1 MGAEIDRLE
10 IQVEAQARKASHQID
25 TLIGKLSRLSGVLS
39 GVNSGGFSNMA
50 AGVRNLSAAMKT
62 MEGIKTSD
70 FTRVSKG
77 IQELS
82 KLNTTNLYRASN
94 AIRNFSNSM
103 SRMSGLSTPQ
113 IEVKNID
120 SIGKTMKK
128 LDGIDTTNASQSA
141 DSIKNIADAMTA
153 FNGVNVSNTGV
164 TNFTNALRRMLS
176 IDLSKFDSG
185 EFSKIAQS
193 MSLLGS
199 MPDVSNSLNRFVS
212 SLARLS
218 GTGDSMFTT
227 AKALPELSSNLSK
240 TIKTISGAGDISDS
254 TNMFVQSI
262 GRLAAAGNKT
272 NQTASGLENLANET
286 VHFMNILSTAPSV
299 NQSVVN
305 MVQALAQLA
314 SAGGKAGSAA
324 NSLNGLLGK
333 LSGSASFTGKTMK
346 SMASTTISAFS
357 KVTGTVS
364 KVTVSLTKLT
374 VAMLNPV
381 GTAKRMGSAVASAFE
396 KIGIGSKHID
406 TATFSLKNLFRAI
419 IPLMGV
425 RQLFNWGKQ
434 AVEISS
440 DLTEVQNV
448 VDTTFGD
455 FKQKIEDFASVSIQD
470 YGMSELTS
478 KQIASRFQAMGV
490 AMGFSQGKMSDM
502 SVELTKLAADMA
514 SFYNVEQSDVAESL
528 ESIFTG
534 QTRPLRQYGLD
545 LTQATV
551 QEWAMK
557 QGIDANMQSMSQV
570 SKTLLRY
577 QYVLANTTA
586 AQGDFARTSNTWANQ
601 TRILGQSFQVLGS
614 TIGEVLINAFKP
626 LVSWLNNVM
635 LKVISVVETIGNA
648 LGAIFGWTIE
658 VSSGGAT
665 SGYDD
670 MADGIGSVGDAADG
684 AGSSLGNAA
693 DKAKELK
700 AALMGFDEINKLPDY
715 SDVSTGSG
723 GSGGNGAGSGSG
735 GGTSGTA
742 QIVRTD
748 SVLEKYKS
756 EINSLEEL
764 GSYIG
769 EKLTA
774 AMNSIPWEDVYSAAD
789 NFGTGLAEFLNGLIS
804 PGLFNA
810 IGTTVAGC
818 LNTAL
823 HGLDSFGETFEWDNF
838 GESLGTGFDT
848 FMKTFDMTLAADTA
862 SKFTNGIATAVITG
876 SEAVSWGKIG
886 DKIATSMNTYLK
898 TVSWSTV
905 GEAVSTGINTM
916 FKLAETWSGK
926 FDFDALGDA
935 VKTSVKS
942 ALSSITWTEANTS
955 AKKIGNGIAKA
966 INKVMD
972 TETFGIIGET
982 IASSINTV
990 VSGAYEFIGTVE
1002 WEEWGNTIA
1011 NSINKFF
1018 SKLDWKKSGL
1028 TFSKAV
1034 EGILNTLSSA
1044 ITGISWDSAGDSIA
1058 TALKAVNWSEILS
1071 SVGTVIANT
1080 LSGLVDFAGALFK
1093 GLTQSDFDVYLE
1105 NTDNAIKKM
1114 QECNDEIV
1122 KRIENADKWKI
1133 AGEEEAGIAEILAED
1148 YFNLAEKQG
1157 KSAEEKEKLKDMAK
1171 KLVETLPDLEQYY
1184 NSETGL
1190 LDTTRESVDNLI
1202 ESLKAKAKTEAAQD
1216 ALKEYYATQ
1225 LEAKKVIEESSKK
1238 AEELAGKEQ
1247 NLALKYSDSMAAL
1260 EKLNKEYAN
1269 GTISEEEYQKK
1280 VVALTKASDGCGAK
1294 LGEVRAAQEEN
1305 NAAME
1310 KAKAAY
1316 ENAGAKID
1324 DATSYMM
1331 TYSSETDTA
1340 SQKTDT
1346 LSQKL
1351 SNISKE
1357 AEITISVKG
1366 MDASFDEKIKVIAE
1380 VTGTDYSN
1388 MPVSEKFIN
1397 DCYAEIVSSYQ
1408 KKGFKPDLTSSSTI
1422 DSAVQK
1428 KGYKPNIDANGTIGY
1443 ASQKSGYTP
1452 NVTAKA
1458 EMTSSKDSLSKEAKT
1473 FKTAAHFI
1481 NKTNG
1486 LTNKQTTFESTAN
1499 FTGRINS
1506 IASKYKDSEGRLKFS
1521 SNANITART
1530 NNIGSKYRDSKGRLL
1545 ITSNANIVKAHQGYE
1560 NNKKPTIS
1568 AAGSII
1574 SAWQGYKNDKKPTV
1588 SAAGSIITAWQGYK
1602 DSNKPGINVHGN
1614 VTSGSKVGQWGI
1626 KLAGSISLA
1635 GLLLS
1640 AVLKKSGGVFSG
1652 GSWHPITAAANGGS
1666 FNMGQMF
1673 IAREAGPELVGTLGG
1688 HTAVMNNDQIVA
1700 SVSAGVYQAV
1710 SAAMSQFGQNSSG
1723 GTPVFN
1729 IYVGGKKVTDV
1740 VVEEVNRRT
1749 MATGICP
1756 IMT

>member
-10 IQVEAQARKASHQID
+10 VQVEAQASKASHQID

-103 SRMSGLSTPQ
+103 SAMSGLSVPN
-113 IEVKNID
+113 IEAKNID
-120 SIGKTMKK
+120 SIVKTMKK
-128 LDGIDTTNASQSA
+128 LDGIGTTNASQSA
-141 DSIKNIADAMTA
+141 HSIKNIADAMAA

-218 GTGDSMFTT
+218 GTGDSMSAT

-240 TIKTISGAGDISDS
+240 TIRTISGAGDISDS

-324 NSLNGLLGK
+324 NSLNGSLGK

-357 KVTGTVS
+357 KVTGAVS

-374 VAMLNPV
+374 VAMLNPA

-455 FKQKIEDFASVSIQD
+455 FKQKIEDFASVSIQN

-557 QGIDANMQSMSQV
+557 QGIDANMQSMSQA

-723 GSGGNGAGSGSG
+723 GSGGSGAGSGSG

-748 SVLEKYKS
+748 SLFEKYKS
-756 EINSLEEL
+756 EIKSLEEL

-769 EKLTA
+769 EALTA
-774 AMNSIPWEDVYSAAD
+774 AMNNIPWENVYRAAE

-804 PGLFNA
+804 PSLFDA
-810 IGTTVAGC
+810 LGATVSGGI
-818 LNTAL
+818 NTAL
-823 HGLDSFGETFEWDNF
+823 HALDSFGDTFDWNNF
-838 GESLGTGFDT
+838 GKSLGTGLDKFL
-848 FMKTFDMTLAADTA
+848 KTLDLELAANTLSTFA
-862 SKFTNGIATAVITG
+862 NGIATTIISG
-876 SEAVSWGKIG
+876 SEAVSWGNIG
-886 DKIATSMNTYLK
+886 DKIATSMNTFLK
-898 TVSWSTV
+898 KTSWSKV
-905 GEAVSTGINTM
+905 GEAVTTGINDM
-916 FKLAETWSGK
+916 FKLASTWSDK
-926 FDFDALGDA
+926 FDFSALGDA
-935 VKTSVKS
+935 VKGFVNGALSNIEWKNAITTSNNIGKGIADALNTAITPETFGNIGSTVAGAVNTAVSGAHAFLSNTDFKQFADSVASGINTFIGNVSWENVGQTIGTGLQKALDFCKTLISGLKWSDVKTALQDLWKGIS
-942 ALSSITWTEANTS
+942 ESVDMGEVGKIMFAALGAWLAANAATSIASSVLSSIGS
-955 AKKIGNGIAKA
+955 
-966 INKVMD
+966 
-972 TETFGIIGET
+972 T
-982 IASSINTV
+982 IATSIA
-990 VSGAYEFIGTVE
+990 GAL
-1002 WEEWGNTIA
+1002 A
-1011 NSINKFF
+1011 
-1018 SKLDWKKSGL
+1018 
-1028 TFSKAV
+1028 
-1034 EGILNTLSSA
+1034 
-1044 ITGISWDSAGDSIA
+1044 TGISTVGFGTVAAAVGAAIAGIFVVSKVTDW
-1058 TALKAVNWSEILS
+1058 LKDVNWKELGQKISDLFASGIGVMQAAVKAGVEL
-1071 SVGTVIANT
+1071 VKNGWETVTGWI
-1080 LSGLVDFAGALFK
+1080 SGLGNAAKGAIDAGVSLVKK
-1093 GLTQSDFDVYLE
+1093 GWDTVSGWL
-1105 NTDNAIKKM
+1105 N
-1114 QECNDEIV
+1114 
-1122 KRIENADKWKI
+1122 
-1133 AGEEEAGIAEILAED
+1133 
-1148 YFNLAEKQG
+1148 
-1157 KSAEEKEKLKDMAK
+1157 
-1171 KLVETLPDLEQYY
+1171 
-1184 NSETGL
+1184 GL
-1190 LDTTRESVDNLI
+1190 G
-1202 ESLKAKAKTEAAQD
+1202 AA
-1216 ALKEYYATQ
+1216 
-1225 LEAKKVIEESSKK
+1225 V
-1238 AEELAGKEQ
+1238 
-1247 NLALKYSDSMAAL
+1247 
-1260 EKLNKEYAN
+1260 N
-1269 GTISEEEYQKK
+1269 GTISAAVSLAKKAGSWAADAWTALTSGNVSSIVSTGLKKASTWVSDAWTALVSGDRTSTVFAGLKKASTWISDAWSALTSNNKTTSVSIALKKAAVWIRDAWK
-1280 VVALTKASDGCGAK
+1280 VVSSGASKAISTTVKLAK
-1294 LGEVRAAQEEN
+1294 KAGGWAAD
-1305 NAAME
+1305 AW
-1310 KAKAAY
+1310 KVVS
-1316 ENAGAKID
+1316 AGAGKAISATVKLAKKAGGWAF
-1324 DATSYMM
+1324 DAWKVLSSGTSKAI
-1331 TYSSETDTA
+1331 SSTVSLAKKAGGWAADA
-1340 SQKTDT
+1340 WKVLSSGAIKT
-1346 LSQKL
+1346 
-1351 SNISKE
+1351 
-1357 AEITISVKG
+1357 ITSSV
-1366 MDASFDEKIKVIAE
+1366 SLI
-1380 VTGTDYSN
+1380 
-1388 MPVSEKFIN
+1388 
-1397 DCYAEIVSSYQ
+1397 
-1408 KKGFKPDLTSSSTI
+1408 KKGWYSFVNWLTGSSNGTVTVGVTTTHKTSSGAITGGYGGNF
-1422 DSAVQK
+1422 A
-1428 KGYKPNIDANGTIGY
+1428 KG
-1443 ASQKSGYTP
+1443 
-1452 NVTAKA
+1452 
-1458 EMTSSKDSLSKEAKT
+1458 
-1473 FKTAAHFI
+1473 
-1481 NKTNG
+1481 G
-1486 LTNKQTTFESTAN
+1486 L
-1499 FTGRINS
+1499 
-1506 IASKYKDSEGRLKFS
+1506 
-1521 SNANITART
+1521 
-1530 NNIGSKYRDSKGRLL
+1530 
-1545 ITSNANIVKAHQGYE
+1545 
-1560 NNKKPTIS
+1560 
-1568 AAGSII
+1568 
-1574 SAWQGYKNDKKPTV
+1574 
-1588 SAAGSIITAWQGYK
+1588 
-1602 DSNKPGINVHGN
+1602 
-1614 VTSGSKVGQWGI
+1614 
-1626 KLAGSISLA
+1626 
-1635 GLLLS
+1635 
-1640 AVLKKSGGVFSG
+1640 FSG
-1652 GSWHPITAAANGGS
+1652 GSWRPITAAANGGS

-1710 SAAMSQFGQNSSG
+1710 SAAMSQFSQNSSG